1 MEHKRHLTKAEQAAQ
16 TLILEHQTE
25 LYFVKDALSSPPIDV
40 VTADVHGGPPVCEEV
55 LQRLVAREG
64 DSSARSVDQLLA
76 ERHHLLSLL

>member
-25 LYFVKDALSSPPIDV
+25 LYFVKDRLSCPPIDIQV
-40 VTADVHGGPPVCEEV
+40 ADVHGGPPVCEEA
-55 LQRLVAREG
+55 LQRLAAKEG
-64 DSSARSVDQLLA
+64 DSSARSIDQLLA